1 MEDCLREHV
10 LYEFLLKYGG
20 EIVSI
25 LNMEWNI
32 DDALRV
38 RGEEQRAEGLARG
51 QEKKAIEMA
60 AKMLLKD
67 KSIDEIIEFTELTE
81 EKIQAI
87 KKNLNI

>member
-1 MEDCLREHV
+1 MRSRTLDEYAIFIDKVYSYRYIKGFEQTRALDKAVEDCLREHV

-38 RGEEQRAEGLARG
+38 RGEEQRAWQEGER
-51 QEKKAIEMA
+51 KKP
-60 AKMLLKD
+60 
-67 KSIDEIIEFTELTE
+67 
-81 EKIQAI
+81 
-87 KKNLNI
+87 